1 MTREEAVSIIKER
14 IHLTEYIESSYV
26 DCVDIEA
33 LRIAIEALERPP
45 VIRCGECEHW
55 KHNDN
60 FVQGKCKVTKLHPK
74 RDWFCGS
81 GEPRRGGEQ

>member
-1 MTREEAVSIIKER
+1 MTITEAKSIMIRQRSAFLDKYINSGRVEEAYNMAIK
-14 IHLTEYIESSYV
+14 
-26 DCVDIEA
+26 
-33 LRIAIEALERPP
+33 ALERPP

-81 GEPRRGGEQ
+81 GEPRREGEQ

>member
-1 MTREEAVSIIKER
+1 MTIEEAIKLFETLLL
-14 IHLTEYIESSYV
+14 HVDT
-26 DCVDIEA
+26 DCVMGMETTEA
-33 LRIAIEALERPP
+33 INLAIKALGRPP

-60 FVQGKCKVTKLHPK
+60 FVQGKCKVTKLYPK